1 MDDELSDRIG
11 EVLGDAEALLD
22 EGGASRTDELHEV
35 AETASGLVDEADSV
49 ALLKAVGLT
58 DDDGEADYASVPEA
72 LAKGDPDRVLD
83 LERLLRLS
91 KLARIW
97 EDDEA
102 EDLIEDLPDL
112 FATAADAD
120 AGDETDAAETAE
132 ASDEAEG
139 EPAEVEEPVEVEEPA
154 EAEGAREAGEETDEG
169 DDGDALPDSI
179 DGFRDALDRT
189 TAVLSGFGSDE
200 GEEEGEAEDDEED
213 GDGDDGGLTEKI
225 SDRSSGGRSRPR
237 FSSAI
242 STVPSSKRRDM
253 FSTMSPGR
261 NRDEDRD

>member
-1 MDDELSDRIG
+1 MSDELSDRIG
-11 EVLGDAEALLD
+11 EVLADAEALLG
-22 EGGASRTDELHEV
+22 EEPSRTDELHEV
-35 AETASGLVDEADSV
+35 AEAASGLVDEADSV

-58 DDDGEADYASVPEA
+58 DEDGDADYASVPEA
-72 LAKGDPDRVLD
+72 LAKGDSDRVLD

-91 KLARIW
+91 KLDRAR
-97 EDDEA
+97 EDDEEA
-102 EDLIEDLPDL
+102 DDIVDDLADL
-112 FATAADAD
+112 FGVGTDAD
-120 AGDETDAAETAE
+120 EAGAGEGE
-132 ASDEAEG
+132 EAEEAQDAERG
-139 EPAEVEEPVEVEEPA
+139 E
-154 EAEGAREAGEETDEG
+154 DEG

-189 TAVLSGFGSDE
+189 TAVLSGFGSDDEEAEAE
-200 GEEEGEAEDDEED
+200 GEGDEDD
-213 GDGDDGGLTEKI
+213 GSLTEEV

-261 NRDEDRD
+261 TRDEDRD